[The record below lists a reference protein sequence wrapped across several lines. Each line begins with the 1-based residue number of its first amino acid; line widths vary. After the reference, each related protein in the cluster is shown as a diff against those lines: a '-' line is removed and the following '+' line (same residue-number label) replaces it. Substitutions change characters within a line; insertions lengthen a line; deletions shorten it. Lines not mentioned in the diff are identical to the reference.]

1 MAQLTDKDIVE
12 LYELGFN
19 SPSVW
24 ARRQTL
30 LAACELA
37 LKSKGGLDPGARWRI
52 RRFRGGVE
60 VTGEGDDEIEVLGEE
75 VCYVMMIASSAL
87 R

>member
-1 MAQLTDKDIVE
+1 MQLTDKDIVE
-12 LYELGFN
+12 LYEQGFI

-37 LKSKGGLDPGARWRI
+37 LKSKGGLDPGARSRI
-52 RRFRGGVE
+52 RHFRGGVQ

-75 VCYVMMIASSAL
+75 LCFLMMLASSAL

>member
-1 MAQLTDKDIVE
+1 M
-12 LYELGFN
+12 YERGFI

-24 ARRQTL
+24 ARRQKL

-37 LKSKGGLDPGARWRI
+37 LKAKDALDPGARARI
-52 RRFRGGVE
+52 RRFRGGVQ
-60 VTGEGDDEIEVLGEE
+60 VTGEGNDEIEVLGEE
-75 VCYVMMIASSAL
+75 LCFVLMMASSAL